1 MLVVVNRLHRESTM
15 RHRILRLSG
24 VRGLTVVLTAV
35 LLVGA
40 TVAGQEVDREQVAG
54 GLTFVDEVQV
64 TVVNIDVFVRD
75 RAGNAVTGL
84 SEEDFR
90 LLQDGRERRLSHF
103 AAYTQEVISEIM
115 AAREEKAP
123 GALPTI
129 ATDVEGGAEAVTG
142 EGGSLADLV
151 QPVHIVLYVDNENI
165 RPFDR
170 NRVLAQVRRFVGE
183 VMQPHVQVMVISVQR
198 SPKIVQPFT
207 NDPREVKDALRSM
220 TQLYGAR
227 TDFDRQRGRIIHD
240 MQSVMDG
247 SPNGGLRADS
257 AAAYDLQERIRT
269 YGEEI
274 AMELNY
280 SINSLREIL
289 TTLAGL
295 PGRRVLVHVS
305 SGLPAVPARDLI
317 NWYGDLYQKSST
329 LPMLARF
336 NRRQLYTAV
345 ASSANAQGVTFY
357 TIDASGLGGS
367 GSASAEHSRPIDPM
381 TTSIHVI
388 NYQEPLLV
396 LAESTG
402 GRAIVDSN
410 DVTSLLEE
418 MRDDLFTYYSLG
430 YTLSSSGSDTVHRIE
445 VKLPDHPE
453 YDLVYRRTLVE
464 KSLEAQV
471 QDRVVSGLMLALD
484 DNPMALEITA
494 GEPKPA
500 SDDRWILPIEV
511 ALPIESVALLPEA
524 GEYVGRLVLFVANRD
539 KKGRQSDIQR
549 RQFEIRMP
557 AEDYATRR
565 GEHYVAAL
573 DLLLEA
579 GEHKVVVGVLDPVT
593 RQASFT
599 SLRRTVVTR
608 GSGVR

>member
-1 MLVVVNRLHRESTM
+1 LAVL
-15 RHRILRLSG
+15 
-24 VRGLTVVLTAV
+24 LTAV
-35 LLVGA
+35 LFAGA

-54 GLTFVDEVQV
+54 GLTFVDEIQV

-75 RAGNAVTGL
+75 RVGNTVTGL

-90 LLQDGRERRLSHF
+90 LLQDGLERRPSHF
-103 AAYTQEVISEIM
+103 AAYTREVISEIM
-115 AAREEKAP
+115 AAREEGAP
-123 GALPTI
+123 SASPTI
-129 ATDVEGGAEAVTG
+129 ATGVGGAAEAVT
-142 EGGSLADLV
+142 EQGGRPADLV

-170 NRVLAQVRRFVGE
+170 NRVLTQVRRFVGE

-207 NDPREVKDALRSM
+207 NDPQAVKDALRSM
-220 TQLYGAR
+220 TRLYGAR

-247 SPNGGLRADS
+247 APSGGLRADS
-257 AAAYDLQERIRT
+257 VAAYNLQEKIRA
-269 YGEEI
+269 YAEEI

-317 NWYGDLYQKSST
+317 NWYGELYQRSST

-336 NRRQLYTAV
+336 NRRQMYTAL

-367 GSASAEHSRPIDPM
+367 GSASAEHSRPVDPM

-388 NYQEPLLV
+388 NYQEPLLL
-396 LAESTG
+396 LAEKTG

-418 MRDDLFTYYSLG
+418 MRDDIFSYYSLG
-430 YTLSSSGSDTVHRIE
+430 YTLSSSGSDIVHRIE
-445 VKLPDHPE
+445 VKLPGHPE
-453 YDLVYRRTLVE
+453 YDLIYRRTMVE
-464 KSLEAQV
+464 KSLKTQV
-471 QDRVVSGLMLALD
+471 QDRVLSGLMFALD

-524 GEYVGRLVLFVANRD
+524 GEYVGRVVLFVANRD

-557 AEDYATRR
+557 LEDYATRR

-573 DLLLEA
+573 DLLLQA

-593 RQASFT
+593 RQASFA
-599 SLRRTVVTR
+599 SLRRTVVAK
-608 GSGVR
+608 GSRVR

>member
-1 MLVVVNRLHRESTM
+1 MLVVVSRLHRESTM
-15 RHRILRLSG
+15 RHRILRLRR
-24 VRGLTVVLTAV
+24 VRGLAVVLTAV

-75 RAGNAVTGL
+75 RKGNAVTGL

-103 AAYTQEVISEIM
+103 GAYTREVISEIM

-123 GALPTI
+123 SALPTS
-129 ATDVEGGAEAVTG
+129 ATGVEGAAKAVAEQD
-142 EGGSLADLV
+142 GSLADLI
-151 QPVHIVLYVDNENI
+151 QPVHLVLYVDNENI

-170 NRVLAQVRRFVGE
+170 SRVLTQVRRFVGE

-207 NDPREVKDALRSM
+207 DDPRAVKDALRSM

-247 SPNGGLRADS
+247 SPSGGLRADS
-257 AAAYDLQERIRT
+257 VAASDLREKIRV
-269 YGEEI
+269 YAEEM

-317 NWYGDLYQKSST
+317 NWYGELYQRSST

-336 NRRQLYTAV
+336 NRRQVYESV

-388 NYQEPLLV
+388 NYQEPLLF
-396 LAESTG
+396 LAERTG

-430 YTLSSSGSDTVHRIE
+430 YTLSASGGDTVHRIE
-445 VKLPDHPE
+445 VKLPGHPE
-453 YDLVYRRTLVE
+453 HKLVYRRTLVE
-464 KSLEAQV
+464 KSLESQV

-494 GEPKPA
+494 GEPRPA
-500 SDDRWILPIEV
+500 SGELWILPIEV

-524 GEYVGRLVLFVANRD
+524 GEYVGRVVLFVANRD
-539 KKGRQSDIQR
+539 TKGSQSDIQR

-557 AEDYATRR
+557 PEDYATRR

-579 GEHKVVVGVLDPVT
+579 GVHKVVVGVLDPVT
-593 RQASFT
+593 RQASFA
-599 SLRRTVVTR
+599 SLRRTVVAR

>member
-1 MLVVVNRLHRESTM
+1 MKLNSVCGRVILGFALVAV
-15 RHRILRLSG
+15 
-24 VRGLTVVLTAV
+24 GLTA
-35 LLVGA
+35 
-40 TVAGQEVDREQVAG
+40 AGQEVEKEEAVG
-54 GLTFVDEVQV
+54 GLAFVDEVQV

-75 RAGNAVTGL
+75 RDDNPVLGL

-90 LLQDGRERRLSHF
+90 LRQDGTERKLSHF

-115 AAREEKAP
+115 AAREDEAMSGLSAGP
-123 GALPTI
+123 AEVVSEP
-129 ATDVEGGAEAVTG
+129 AEGP
-142 EGGSLADLV
+142 ADLI

-170 NRVLAQVRRFVGE
+170 NRVLSQVRRFISE

-207 NDPREVKDALRSM
+207 DDPLAVKAALKSL
-220 TQLYGAR
+220 TQVYGAR
-227 TDFDRQRGRIIHD
+227 VDADRNRGRIIND
-240 MQSVMDG
+240 MQSVAE
-247 SPNGGLRADS
+247 SAPNQGARADQNE
-257 AAAYDLQERIRT
+257 AIYLDNKIRS
-269 YGEEI
+269 YADEM

-280 SINSLREIL
+280 SLNSMREVL

-295 PGRRVLVHVS
+295 PGRRVLVHIS

-317 NWYGDLYQKSST
+317 NWYGDLFQKTST

-336 NRRQLYTAV
+336 NRRQLYESL

-357 TIDASGLGGS
+357 TIDASGLS
-367 GSASAEHSRPIDPM
+367 GTASASAEYSRPVDPM
-381 TTSIHVI
+381 ITSIHVI

-396 LAESTG
+396 IAEKTG

-410 DVTSLLEE
+410 DVTELLEE

-445 VKLPDHPE
+445 VELPGHPE
-453 YDLVYRRTLVE
+453 YELVYRRTLVE
-464 KSLEAQV
+464 KSLETQV
-471 QDRVVSGLMLALD
+471 QDRVVSGLMLDLE
-484 DNPMALEITA
+484 DNPMGIEITA
-494 GEPKPA
+494 GVQMPVSSE
-500 SDDRWILPIEV
+500 RWILPVEV
-511 ALPIESVALLPEA
+511 AFPIGSIAMLPEA
-524 GEYVGRLVLFVANRD
+524 GEYVGRVVLFVANRD
-539 KKGRQSDIQR
+539 TKGKQSEIQR

-557 AEDYATRR
+557 LEDYETRR

-579 GEHKVVVGVLDPVT
+579 GEQRVVVGVLDPVT
-593 RQASFT
+593 RQASFAR
-599 SLRRTVVTR
+599 LRKTVVAKT
-608 GSGVR
+608 SGPN